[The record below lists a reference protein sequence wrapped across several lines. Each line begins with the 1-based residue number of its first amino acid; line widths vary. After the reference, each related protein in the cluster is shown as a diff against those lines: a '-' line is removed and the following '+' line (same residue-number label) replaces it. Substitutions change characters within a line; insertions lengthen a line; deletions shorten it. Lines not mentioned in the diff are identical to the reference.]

1 MADTADTQEIPRE
14 TEEAREQL
22 PFLPPEEVQQIL
34 EEEDWEALERAWSH
48 GWQDSQMDGYA
59 GGSYMAQHSGHWPPP
74 EKLPKKKKARPK
86 WDEKWSLIGSDSR
99 RPAPL
104 RRYFDKVPAETRPP
118 LEPIRPDMRKK
129 EANPRFEED
138 DRFEALLY
146 GNGWLDCWSQ
156 LGSSDNDSLHPL
168 LRHYFDQRGIESS
181 YRQRPTADHPWLQTQ
196 PLRTPQRPSARTL
209 KTKIITRATMAPK
222 PPDPDAPPKSIPWGV
237 RCLRY
242 GGDYQAHH
250 YLPKSHKIPWVYDH
264 NRSESE
270 DNEVMNPLLR
280 HYFDADGIESS
291 FRNRGRQFGRP
302 VRSVFGRQF
311 KQPDQKLA
319 AVASLAS
326 LSTATPGD
334 RSMQESQSEPSLRER
349 RPK

>member
-1 MADTADTQEIPRE
+1 
-14 TEEAREQL
+14 
-22 PFLPPEEVQQIL
+22 
-34 EEEDWEALERAWSH
+34 
-48 GWQDSQMDGYA
+48 
-59 GGSYMAQHSGHWPPP
+59 
-74 EKLPKKKKARPK
+74 
-86 WDEKWSLIGSDSR
+86 
-99 RPAPL
+99 
-104 RRYFDKVPAETRPP
+104 
-118 LEPIRPDMRKK
+118 MRKK

-146 GNGWLDCWSQ
+146 GNGWLDCWGQ
-156 LGSSDNDSLHPL
+156 RGSSDNDSLHPL
-168 LRHYFDQRGIESS
+168 LRHYFDHRGIETL
-181 YRQRPTADHPWLQTQ
+181 PP
-196 PLRTPQRPSARTL
+196 RTPQRPSARTL
-209 KTKIITRATMAPK
+209 KTKIINRATMAPK

-334 RSMQESQSEPSLRER
+334 QSMQESQSEPSLRER
-349 RPK
+349 TRPK